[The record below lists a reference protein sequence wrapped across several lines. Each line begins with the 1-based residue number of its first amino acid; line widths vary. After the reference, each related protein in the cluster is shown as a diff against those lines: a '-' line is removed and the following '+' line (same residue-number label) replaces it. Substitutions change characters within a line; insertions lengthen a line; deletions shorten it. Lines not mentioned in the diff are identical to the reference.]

1 MTLVIY
7 SKKVGFTMTQF
18 TIFHNVK
25 TYERIELKVKK
36 GQKDYIQKAAASVG
50 KSVNRFILD
59 LVAKETGNDEI

>member
-1 MTLVIY
+1 MDAWPTR
-7 SKKVGFTMTQF
+7 
-18 TIFHNVK
+18 K